1 MYYIPTDPLLTA
13 EQVDHRYLEVL
24 EAVKQAVS
32 IPVAVKLGPYF
43 SSLAN
48 LAQRLDAA
56 GANALVLFNRFYQ
69 PDIDLEQ
76 LDVVPNVIL
85 STQQAMRLPLRW
97 IAILYG
103 RLKASL
109 AATSGIHTAEDV
121 LKILMAGA
129 DVAMMCSA
137 LLKHGP
143 GHVTTVLEDLVRW
156 MTEKEYESVTQMKG
170 SMSHHA
176 VADPA
181 AFERANYMKALN
193 SYKLLV

>member
-1 MYYIPTDPLLTA
+1 M
-13 EQVDHRYLEVL
+13 
-24 EAVKQAVS
+24 
-32 IPVAVKLGPYF
+32 KLGPFF
-43 SSLAN
+43 SSLAS
-48 LAQRLDAA
+48 LARRLDAA
-56 GANALVLFNRFYQ
+56 GADGLVLFNRFYQ
-69 PDIDLEQ
+69 PDIDLEH
-76 LDVVPNVIL
+76 LDVTPNVIL
-85 STQQAMRLPLRW
+85 STPQAMRLPLRW
-97 IAILYG
+97 IAILHG

-109 AATSGIHTAEDV
+109 AATSGIHSAEDV

-143 GHVTTVLEDLVRW
+143 GHIATVLKEMVRW

-170 SMSHHA
+170 SMSHRS

-193 SYKLLV
+193 SYTLLA